1 MSGNGKDNL
10 LGIQN
15 SIRYICEHIKAFCM
29 FATHFHEL
37 TTLADVMLS
46 SVKNSHVTAITG
58 SLTLLYK
65 VKSGTIFTRV
75 WCILS
80 FII

>member
-1 MSGNGKDNL
+1 MGSL
-10 LGIQN
+10 QN
-15 SIRYICEHIKAFCM
+15 STRYICEHIKAFCM

-37 TTLADVMLS
+37 TTLADVMPL
-46 SVKNSHVTAITG
+46 VKNSHVTAITATD

-65 VKSGTIFTRV
+65 VKSGMICTEFSG
-75 WCILS
+75 CILS